1 MGVGVI
7 RSRTL
12 VHASVGVLAV
22 WLAGCTALEV
32 HNEPVNR
39 PRSDN
44 SAALVGRDN
53 TTGSDDVMVGLAFSG
68 GGTRAAAFSFGA
80 LTEIERT
87 PLPGRAGAS
96 SLIDRVNFVSGVSGG
111 SILTAYYGLKKRA
124 ALADFRERFLL
135 RNGEEPL
142 TTAASPL
149 SVMRAVA
156 GGVNDSGQFAR
167 WLDENLFEGAT
178 FGDMRR
184 TPGPGVWI
192 NAADIYNRTA
202 FVFGPAA
209 FAALCSDLASYPL
222 ADAVAASAAVP
233 VVFAPAVVKS
243 YPQNCTD
250 KPPAWIERVQRN
262 PNTAPMLKAFADAL
276 SRYRS
281 GSVSYVKLL
290 DGGLVDNFGLSG
302 FTIMR
307 LLSDTPYGPL
317 TRQEAVKLRRA
328 IIIIVDA
335 GRGPSGDWTQ
345 TVEGPGG
352 TELLL
357 AAADTAIDASVR
369 ASFTAFKSIMD
380 EWAAAL
386 VRWRCA
392 LPIAE
397 RAKLSAPVDCDC
409 RDLRFYISRIGF
421 DQLAP
426 ERAAALN
433 AAPSRFALPREQV
446 DSLITAGADA
456 LRNNG
461 LFRAF
466 LADVSRGT
474 SQRPKVARPVA
485 SESVDVTLAAA
496 R

>member
-1 MGVGVI
+1 MI
-7 RSRTL
+7 RPGIF
-12 VHASVGVLAV
+12 VHISLGVLAA
-22 WLAGCTALEV
+22 WLAGCTAFDAR
-32 HNEPVNR
+32 NQPVNR
-39 PRSDN
+39 PLAGS
-44 SAALVGRDN
+44 SAAALAVGRDN
-53 TTGSDDVMVGLAFSG
+53 TTGSDELMVGLVFSG

-80 LTEIERT
+80 LSEIDRT
-87 PLPGRAGAS
+87 SLPGRAGTS

-111 SILTAYYGLKKRA
+111 SILAGYYGLKKRA
-124 ALADFRERFLL
+124 ALDDFRERFLL

-149 SVMRAVA
+149 SVARAVA
-156 GGVNDSGQFAR
+156 GGVNDSSQFAR
-167 WLDENLFEGAT
+167 WLDQNLFEGAT
-178 FGDMRR
+178 FADMRR
-184 TPGPGVWI
+184 TRGPGVWI

-209 FAALCSDLASYPL
+209 FSALCSDLASYPL

-233 VVFAPAVVKS
+233 VVFAPAVIKS

-250 KPPAWIERVQRN
+250 APPAWIERARRN
-262 PNTAPMLKAFADAL
+262 PNAAPMVKAFADAL
-276 SRYRS
+276 TRYRD

-302 FTIMR
+302 FTITR

-335 GRGPSGDWTQ
+335 GRGPSGEWTQ
-345 TVEGPGG
+345 TVEGPRG
-352 TELLL
+352 TELVL

-380 EWAAAL
+380 EWAASL

-392 LPIAE
+392 LSVAE
-397 RAKLSAPVDCDC
+397 RAKLGVPENWDC
-409 RDLRFYISRIGF
+409 RDLRFYVSRIGF
-421 DQLAP
+421 DQLDS

-433 AAPSRFALPREQV
+433 AVPSRFALPREQV

-466 LADVSRGT
+466 LASAG
-474 SQRPKVARPVA
+474 QRPSPRPSVARPLA
-485 SESVDVTLAAA
+485 PQSVDATLADA

>member
-1 MGVGVI
+1 MGLI
-7 RSRTL
+7 RSGTFIR
-12 VHASVGVLAV
+12 AGVGVLAI
-22 WLAGCTALEV
+22 WLAGCAAFEV

-39 PRSDN
+39 PLSGN
-44 SAALVGRDN
+44 AAALVVGRDN
-53 TTGSDDVMVGLAFSG
+53 TTGSDDVMIGLAFSG

-80 LTEIERT
+80 LSEIERT
-87 PLPGRAGAS
+87 PLPGRAGAG

-111 SILTAYYGLKKRA
+111 SVLTAYYGLKKRA
-124 ALADFRERFLL
+124 AVADFRERFLL

-149 SVMRAVA
+149 SVVRAVA
-156 GGVNDSGQFAR
+156 GGVNDSSQFAR
-167 WLDENLFEGAT
+167 WLDANLFEGAT

-233 VVFAPAVVKS
+233 VVFAPAVIKS

-250 KPPAWIERVQRN
+250 KLPTWIERARRN
-262 PNTAPMLKAFADAL
+262 PNTAPMVKSFADAL
-276 SRYRS
+276 ARYRN
-281 GSVSYVKLL
+281 GSLNYVKLL

-345 TVEGPGG
+345 TVEGPDG
-352 TELLL
+352 TDLLL
-357 AAADTAIDASVR
+357 AAADTAIDANVR

-380 EWAAAL
+380 EWASAL

-392 LPIAE
+392 LPATE
-397 RAKLSAPVDCDC
+397 RTKLGAPLAWDC
-409 RDLRFYISRIGF
+409 RDLQFYVSRIGF
-421 DQLAP
+421 DQLGP

-433 AAPSRFALPREQV
+433 AVPSRFALPREQV
-446 DSLITAGADA
+446 DALINAGADA
-456 LRNNG
+456 LRSNE

-466 LADVSRGT
+466 LASLGQKAP
-474 SQRPKVARPVA
+474 QRPRMARPLA
-485 SESVDVTLAAA
+485 PESVDVTLADA